1 MIILPDD
8 ELRRLEKQFGPEVW
22 RMGSWNSDGVF
33 GYCAVSPPE
42 VQTAAA
48 ASGDQAWCEALDRLM
63 SSPDRTR
70 AFLEM
75 LESFGLPLIHG
86 IVAAHRECVM
96 SGRPMSETSNATQAA

>member
-33 GYCAVSPPE
+33 GYCAVSTLE
-42 VQTAAA
+42 IETAAA
-48 ASGDQAWCEALDRLM
+48 AAGDPALREVLGRLT

-75 LESFGLPLIHG
+75 LESFGLPLIER
-86 IVAAHRECVM
+86 IVAIHRACAM
-96 SGRPMSETSNATQAA
+96 SVRPNSETSAATRAA